1 MKSKQNIFK
10 LLWLF
15 LVLEV
20 PLPLSSQSLDDI
32 LKLAKN
38 QSLKAKIAAK
48 EFGISQLDYKYYKAE
63 QKPMLSLQ
71 MTPIL
76 YSGDAVQRYSY
87 EEDRTYYRTQNS
99 LFSSARLRL
108 QQNVGILGGFLYM
121 DTDMRYY
128 QSFGDN
134 RYRQFA
140 SVPLRVGYSQNLL
153 GYNSYV
159 WDKRI
164 TPMVYKIS
172 EKKFL
177 LELEKLS
184 EDIVSCYFSLLLQKE
199 RRLLAERNY
208 RNCDTLCHKGE
219 LEVRLGRLTKLKLD
233 EMKLERSKA
242 KTLAMKAKME
252 YDVGK
257 VTLAKKLQVSGE
269 VEAIMPLCVP
279 TATILLDDA
288 VKFARQNS
296 WEVLLAEKET
306 KERKKIMKKQNVQR
320 FADVNFD
327 VSVGFHQMSENFGG
341 AYKKPMREQNVSIGV
356 TMPLAT
362 FGRTKI
368 KHQQAV
374 LEYDKACLELEDI
387 MDGVENDVVSA
398 VGKLYLQNDIFQN
411 AKEAWNCSLKMY
423 ETVLLQHK
431 LGRWKIESLHLAV
444 ENMMSA
450 QLECYTALADYWKL
464 WYRIR
469 CLTLY
474 DFEHRQPIT
483 MELFDDI
490 RI

>member
-1 MKSKQNIFK
+1 MKSKQKIFK
-10 LLWLF
+10 LLWIF

-20 PLPLSSQSLDDI
+20 PLPLLSQSLDEI
-32 LKLAKN
+32 LKLAKS
-38 QSLKAKIAAK
+38 QSLKAKMAAK
-48 EFGISQLDYKYYKAE
+48 EFGISRLDYKYYKAE

-99 LFSSARLRL
+99 WLSSARLRL
-108 QQNVGILGGFLYM
+108 QQNVGMLGGFLYM

-134 RYRQFA
+134 KYRQFA

-153 GYNSYV
+153 GYNSYA
-159 WDKRI
+159 WERKI
-164 TPMVYKIS
+164 APMAYKIS

-199 RRLLAERNY
+199 RQLLAERNW
-208 RNCDTLCHKGE
+208 RNCDTLCNKGG
-219 LEVRLGRLTKLKLD
+219 LEVRLGRLTKVKLD
-233 EMKLERSKA
+233 EMKIERSKA
-242 KTLAMKAKME
+242 RGLAMKAKME

-257 VTLAKKLQVSGE
+257 VTLAKKLQISGGVE
-269 VEAIMPLCVP
+269 VIIPFSVP
-279 TATILLDDA
+279 TAVILLDDA

-296 WEVLLAEKET
+296 WEVLLAEKEI
-306 KERKKIMKKQNVQR
+306 KEKRKIMKKQNMQR
-320 FADVNFD
+320 FADVNLD
-327 VSVGFHQMSENFGG
+327 VSIGLHQMSENFGG
-341 AYKKPMREQNVSIGV
+341 AYKKPIREQNVSIGV

-362 FGRTKI
+362 FGRTKF

-374 LEYDKACLELEDI
+374 LEYDKACLELEEI
-387 MDGVENDVVSA
+387 VDGVENEVVSS
-398 VGKLYLQNDIFQN
+398 VGKWHLQKDIFQN
-411 AKEAWNCSLKMY
+411 AWETWECSQKTY

-431 LGRWKIESLHLAV
+431 LGRWDIESLHLAV
-444 ENMMSA
+444 TDMMSA
-450 QLECYTALADYWKL
+450 QLEYYTALADYWKL

-490 RI
+490 EI

>member
-1 MKSKQNIFK
+1 MKSKQKIFK
-10 LLWLF
+10 LLWIF
-15 LVLEV
+15 LLLEV
-20 PLPLSSQSLDDI
+20 PLPLLSQSLDEI
-32 LKLAKN
+32 LRLAKN

-48 EFGISQLDYKYYKAE
+48 EFGISRLDYKYYKAE
-63 QKPMLSLQ
+63 QKPVLSLQ

-87 EEDRTYYRTQNS
+87 EEDRTYYRNQNS
-99 LFSSARLRL
+99 LFSSAQLRL
-108 QQNVGILGGFLYM
+108 QQNVRILGGFLYM

-153 GYNSYV
+153 GYNSYA
-159 WDKRI
+159 WDRKI
-164 TPMVYKIS
+164 APMIYKIS

-177 LELEKLS
+177 LELEELS
-184 EDIVSCYFSLLLQKE
+184 EDIVSRYFSLLLQKE
-199 RRLLAERNY
+199 RQLLAERNY
-208 RNCDTLCHKGE
+208 RNCDTLCNKGE
-219 LEVRLGRLTKLKLD
+219 LEVRLGRLTRLKLD
-233 EMKLERSKA
+233 EMKMERSKA

-252 YDVGK
+252 FDVGK
-257 VTLAKKLQVSGE
+257 VTLAKKLQVSSDVE
-269 VEAIMPLCVP
+269 VVMPLCVP

-306 KERKKIMKKQNVQR
+306 KVKRKIMKKQNVQR
-320 FADVNFD
+320 FADVNLD
-327 VSVGFHQMSENFGG
+327 VSVGLHQMSENIGG

-362 FGRTKI
+362 FGRTKF

-374 LEYDKACLELEDI
+374 LEYDKACLELEEVV
-387 MDGVENDVVSA
+387 DGVENEVVSI
-398 VGKLYLQNDIFQN
+398 VGKLYLQKEIFQN
-411 AKEAWNCSLKMY
+411 ARETWDCSQKMY
-423 ETVLLQHK
+423 ETVLLQHR
-431 LGRWKIESLHLAV
+431 LGRWEIESLHLAV
-444 ENMMSA
+444 TNMMSA
-450 QLECYTALADYWKL
+450 QLEYYTALADYWRL

-474 DFEHRQPIT
+474 DFERRQPIA

-490 RI
+490 GI